1 LGFALQH
8 EPLVR
13 DRIDGAK
20 TLPIPELVKR
30 TARLS
35 AFEDFKARSL
45 SALSGR
51 WGKLLY
57 MAELLGKDFSYE
69 HWGHSRVHGEACSQA
84 ALGKIHSE
92 IYIEVLRTSI
102 VDLTGKDELESDQD
116 RNALSERI
124 ASLASRMIPKELNG
138 GSTRHFNSILLIVRL
153 LCAERRASNRSVA

>member
-1 LGFALQH
+1 M
-8 EPLVR
+8 
-13 DRIDGAK
+13 
-20 TLPIPELVKR
+20 PIPELVKR

-116 RNALSERI
+116 RHVLSERM
-124 ASLASRMIPKELNG
+124 ASLASRMIPRELNG

>member
-1 LGFALQH
+1 M
-8 EPLVR
+8 R

-116 RNALSERI
+116 RHVLSERM
-124 ASLASRMIPKELNG
+124 ASLASRMIPRELNG